1 MSVVI
6 DKAFRFLELVMVLL
20 LAGMVVM
27 VFGNV
32 VLRYALDS
40 GIDVSEELSRYFF
53 VWLTFVG
60 AVVVHREHAHLGVDA
75 MVKALPM
82 LGRKACMAITDILV
96 LICCAVFFWGTW
108 KQAGINASN
117 FAPITGLSMTYVYG
131 IGFFTSL
138 AMGAMT
144 LARLVALLTG
154 RIEPREIA
162 MFAGDIEDEAAHEIK
177 GRLE

>member
-1 MSVVI
+1 
-6 DKAFRFLELVMVLL
+6 
-20 LAGMVVM
+20 
-27 VFGNV
+27 
-32 VLRYALDS
+32 
-40 GIDVSEELSRYFF
+40 
-53 VWLTFVG
+53 
-60 AVVVHREHAHLGVDA
+60 
-75 MVKALPM
+75 
-82 LGRKACMAITDILV
+82 MAITDILV

-144 LARLVALLTG
+144 LARLIALLTG

-162 MFAGDIEDEAAHEIK
+162 MFAGDIEDETAHEIK
-177 GRLE
+177 GKLE

>member
-1 MSVVI
+1 MSGVI
-6 DKAFRFLELVMVLL
+6 DKIFRFLELVMVLL
-20 LAGMVVM
+20 LASMVVM

-32 VLRYALDS
+32 VLRYAFDS
-40 GIDVSEELSRYFF
+40 GIDISEELSRYFF

-75 MVKALPM
+75 MTRALPL
-82 LGRKACMAITDILV
+82 LGRKTCMAITDILV

-144 LARLVALLTG
+144 LARLIALLTG

-162 MFAGDIEDEAAHEIK
+162 MFAGDIEDETAHEIK
-177 GRLE
+177 GKLE